1 MTKQSIFCGIFTV
14 EICKGCVFLLRE
26 RTGFFRSYKI
36 FNGEKMK
43 KSYLLILSI
52 IILTAL
58 FLTSCQKDA
67 KNSVEQKKLKV
78 VTTLFPLYDF
88 AKNIGQQ
95 KADVSLLLPP
105 GVEPHNFEPRP
116 NDITRIQNSD
126 LLIFTGKYMEPW
138 VDNLLKGIDTKRLTV
153 VDTSRDIIFIRRTGS
168 HDEAEHTHQE
178 ESGSPDPHIWLD
190 FSNAVKM
197 VDAITTEFIAKDPQN
212 KDFYAKNSHE
222 YKKKLEE
229 LDKKYKD
236 TLLRCR
242 DNVIIHAGHFAFGYL
257 AKRYDLKYESA
268 YKGFAPNAE
277 PTPKRLVELT
287 NNVKKHDVRYIYYE
301 ELITPKIAEVISKE
315 TGCGLLML
323 HGAHNVTRKE
333 MDSGVTFVQLMEINL
348 ENLKVGLQCP

>member
-1 MTKQSIFCGIFTV
+1 MRKS
-14 EICKGCVFLLRE
+14 FLMFLSVVVA
-26 RTGFFRSYKI
+26 FS
-36 FNGEKMK
+36 
-43 KSYLLILSI
+43 LILQ
-52 IILTAL
+52 
-58 FLTSCQKDA
+58 SCQKKENKTDDR
-67 KNSVEQKKLKV
+67 KNIKV

-95 KADVSLLLPP
+95 KAEVILLLPP

-116 NDITRIQNSD
+116 NDITRIQDSD

-138 VDNLLKGIDTKRLTV
+138 VDNLLKGLDTKRLTV
-153 VDTSRDIIFIRRTGS
+153 VDTSKDIILIRRTDS
-168 HDEAEHTHQE
+168 HNEAEHTHQE

-212 KDFYAKNSHE
+212 KDFYVKNSYE

-242 DNVIIHAGHFAFGYL
+242 DKVIIHAGHFAFGYL
-257 AKRYDLKYESA
+257 AKRYDLKYVSA

-287 NNVKKHDVRYIYYE
+287 NNVKKHGVRHIYYE

-315 TGCGLLML
+315 TGCSLLML